1 MTARPARPPASAF
14 GGHSTNG
21 SPLSLAVPPELVD
34 AVAERVADLLADRR
48 VPEPEPWIGV
58 EQAAEHLPARGRA
71 STRSPRRAA
80 SRTARTARASSS
92 DARSSTIGSSKEGRS
107 GRETLP
113 TRCPPS
119 RDAAP
124 QAGSRRDHGSG
135 KEGVTVSPASRDPA
149 KHAIQRANLKPAP
162 PAPVG
167 NRQTFRHGG
176 TATAA
181 TLPVSEAVREISD
194 ALARSAPVRDV
205 EGALPAADEATVEL
219 AARALCRVRRVEAWC
234 EQFGYL
240 DEKTGDVKPAV
251 RYLEQATRTADRL
264 LGELGMNPRSRAALG
279 LDLARTVDLAT
290 AMSEPDPAR
299 RAELMREAGVP
310 LMEGDDD

>member
-1 MTARPARPPASAF
+1 M
-14 GGHSTNG
+14 
-21 SPLSLAVPPELVD
+21 PLSRDP
-34 AVAERVADLLADRR
+34 
-48 VPEPEPWIGV
+48 
-58 EQAAEHLPARGRA
+58 
-71 STRSPRRAA
+71 
-80 SRTARTARASSS
+80 
-92 DARSSTIGSSKEGRS
+92 DARSRQLG
-107 GRETLP
+107 
-113 TRCPPS
+113 
-119 RDAAP
+119 
-124 QAGSRRDHGSG
+124 
-135 KEGVTVSPASRDPA
+135 
-149 KHAIQRANLKPAP
+149 NLKPAP
-162 PAPVG
+162 AAPAG
-167 NRQTFRHGG
+167 NLRTLRHGG
-176 TATAA
+176 RATAS
-181 TLPVSEAVREISD
+181 TLPVAETAEEIRQ
-194 ALARSAPVRDV
+194 ALTDSAPVRDQAG
-205 EGALPAADEATVEL
+205 ELPAADEATVEL